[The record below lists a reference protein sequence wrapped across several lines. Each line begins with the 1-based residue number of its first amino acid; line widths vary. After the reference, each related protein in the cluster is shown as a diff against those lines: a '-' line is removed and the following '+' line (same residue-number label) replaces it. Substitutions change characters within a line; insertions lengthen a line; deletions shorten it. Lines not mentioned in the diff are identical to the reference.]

1 MINKEHTVYDLWDGY
16 IDFEFT
22 EFETVTQL
30 LQPVVGDIIVDEVL
44 GGTAEIV
51 FIKDSLT
58 MLGFM

>member
-1 MINKEHTVYDLWDGY
+1 MIYGMDILILNLQNLK
-16 IDFEFT
+16 
-22 EFETVTQL
+22 L
-30 LQPVVGDIIVDEVL
+30 LHNFQPLVGDIIVDEVL